1 LKRGRSGRACG
12 IGHYGTNV
20 FPHGCR

>member
-12 IGHYGTNV
+12 IGHDGTNV